1 MGTASGRSGDEASA
15 APAGLA
21 PALALAQGAYYLLTG
36 VWPLVSIGTFQ
47 RLTGPKADRWLVKT
61 VGVLVAASGGALL
74 SAGRRR
80 RLTPELAGLAASSA
94 AGLAAIDVVY
104 AAKGR
109 IAPIYLLDALVE
121 LALVA
126 GWAGA
131 WAARDA

>member
-61 VGVLVAASGGALL
+61 VGVLVGALAAWALTGLHEGHGLASGAAHANVVLHLGHHGLHLL
-74 SAGRRR
+74 FAGG
-80 RLTPELAGLAASSA
+80 GLMRPSVRAFVTFA
-94 AGLAAIDVVY
+94 AGFLGRLPVVH
-104 AAKGR
+104 G
-109 IAPIYLLDALVE
+109 
-121 LALVA
+121 
-126 GWAGA
+126 
-131 WAARDA
+131 